1 MKVKG
6 HMPLEELQR
15 LEEVEKDADQ
25 ARRLRIVILAIE
37 GWTAPAIA
45 MAVGLSRRICQRWV
59 HRYNE
64 SGLEGLDDQRG
75 RQPPRSLT
83 AEQEAEVLSCLSRN
97 WNFPAWSSA

>member
-15 LEEVEKDADQ
+15 LERMEKNADQ

-64 SGLEGLDDQRG
+64 SGLEGLDDRRG
-75 RQPPRSLT
+75 RVRSSTHPNRLCRSVH
-83 AEQEAEVLSCLSRN
+83 ESRY
-97 WNFPAWSSA
+97 FGLGLV